1 VIPLAMLATVTG
13 MVENQVSANLMSL
26 GALDFGLI
34 VDGAVIIV
42 ENCIR
47 RLAEAQQYRDSPL
60 SLRERLETVYEST
73 NEVVR
78 PSLFGVAII
87 TAVYFPL
94 FALTGVEGKMF
105 EPMAITVVMALIA
118 ALVLSLTFVPAA
130 VAILLTGK
138 ITEKHN
144 PVMQWASDRYAPLLG
159 WAIQSRRTVISLAA
173 GLVLVCLLIATR
185 MGSEFVPSL
194 DEGDVALHAM
204 RIPDTSLTQAVSM
217 QGALEDEIR
226 KLPEVERVL
235 AKIGTAEVA
244 TDPMPPSVADTYVIL
259 KDRDEWPD
267 PRKPKAQFVEE
278 LEQA

>member
-1 VIPLAMLATVTG
+1 
-13 MVENQVSANLMSL
+13 
-26 GALDFGLI
+26 
-34 VDGAVIIV
+34 
-42 ENCIR
+42 
-47 RLAEAQQYRDSPL
+47 
-60 SLRERLETVYEST
+60 
-73 NEVVR
+73 
-78 PSLFGVAII
+78 
-87 TAVYFPL
+87 
-94 FALTGVEGKMF
+94 
-105 EPMAITVVMALIA
+105 
-118 ALVLSLTFVPAA
+118 
-130 VAILLTGK
+130 
-138 ITEKHN
+138 
-144 PVMQWASDRYAPLLG
+144 
-159 WAIQSRRTVISLAA
+159 
-173 GLVLVCLLIATR
+173 

-278 LEQA
+278 LEQALSKVPGNNYEFTQPIQMRFNELISGVRSDLAIKIYGDDLDVLTAQAERIERILAEIPGAADVKTEQISGLPIMSVVPKRDMLARYGLSVTDVQEVVTTYFGGANAGTLYEGDRRYDIVVRLPRRCVRTSRQSDKFPLRCPMAATSPYGKLPMSRLPRVRTRSNVSKANAVW